1 MPYRVELV
9 DDAFSD
15 LERVNKTGRIVDF
28 LTKLVRIERAGT
40 NAGLPLGHKEHLRQN
55 LTGWWKVVVGDRDWR
70 IVFKVNEDTQVAT
83 VLVIGDRSDAECYA
97 EAMRRLKTLAE
108 HPSGRSLSEAMLTL
122 LAHKASKRR

>member
-15 LERVNKTGRIVDF
+15 LERLNKTGRIVDF
-28 LTKLVRIERAGT
+28 LTKLVRIEEAGT
-40 NAGLPLGHKEHLRQN
+40 KAGMPLGHKERLRQN

-70 IVFKVNEDTQVAT
+70 IVFKEDEQTQVAT
-83 VLVIGDRSDAECYA
+83 ILVIGERSDAECYA
-97 EAMRRLKTLAE
+97 EAMRRLNTMTE
-108 HPSGRSLSEAMLTL
+108 HRSARSLSEAMLRL